1 MRDMISVIVP
11 VYNEERAIGQTIR
24 DIQAAMKSSKQ
35 EWQLVCVNDG
45 SQDGT
50 AKILEEMKGVVT
62 VQHVRNQG
70 YGTALKT
77 GIRKAK
83 GDVIAIID
91 ADGTYPIRD
100 LPKLIDKLYE
110 GGHDMVVGARVKAGA
125 KVPLTRRPGK
135 AIITALAAFLV
146 WQKIPDLNS
155 GMRVF
160 KKELAEKFWHL
171 LPAKWSFTVTIT
183 LAALTNGYSVLY
195 EPIDYYE
202 RVGEST
208 VNFSRGLFQ
217 SFPNFISLII
227 RIVTYFKPLR
237 FFAIPSLLFLLVGA
251 INMVRTLIFER
262 NITDASM
269 LLIVVG
275 IQIGLMGLI
284 ADLIVKSRG

>member
-1 MRDMISVIVP
+1 MRCMVSVIVP
-11 VYNEERAIGQTIR
+11 VYNEEKAIGQTVR
-24 DIQAAMKSSKQ
+24 DIQAAMGSSQ
-35 EWQLVCVNDG
+35 REWELLCVDDG
-45 SQDGT
+45 SSDGT
-50 AKILEEMKGVVT
+50 AGILKEMPGVT
-62 VQHVRNQG
+62 VIRHARNQG

-83 GDVIAIID
+83 GDTIAIID
-91 ADGTYPIRD
+91 ADGTYPIKD
-100 LPKLIDKLYE
+100 FPKLVEKLYKGE
-110 GGHDMVVGARVKAGA
+110 HDMVVGARTKAGA

-146 WQKIPDLNS
+146 GQRIPDLNS

-160 KKELAEKFWHL
+160 KKDLAEKFWHL

-183 LAALTNGYSVLY
+183 LAALTNGYSVWY

-237 FFAIPSLLFLLVGA
+237 FFAIPSLLFLIVGA
-251 INMVRTLIFER
+251 INLVRTLIFER

-284 ADLIVKSRG
+284 ADLIVKSRR